1 MVLHVE
7 GERHA
12 DNISAEA
19 MLRSRSTGLV
29 FLQAM
34 DMALGIFSVA
44 FAVALYKRFRSNT
57 HTCCDDRLD
66 VVSGL
71 SHIRVL
77 FRVAEM

>member
-1 MVLHVE
+1 
-7 GERHA
+7 
-12 DNISAEA
+12 
-19 MLRSRSTGLV
+19 MLRSWSTGLV

-34 DMALGIFSVA
+34 DLALGIFPVA
-44 FAVALYKRFRSNT
+44 SAVALYKRFRS
-57 HTCCDDRLD
+57 HTLGRRNDRLD